1 MQLARLLIYWQL
13 RRWVAGCFGLM
24 LGSGVG
30 PAVAQQE
37 AAPIGAAAAPSQ
49 PTSAA
54 DAQSDSLLPPPTRLP
69 QAESSAAVSP
79 GLGSP
84 HLAVS
89 AGPALASF
97 FSRPLFGGSLSI
109 AGGAMLSSSLG
120 LVVQSRLEIGQLNLR
135 YLLVSSGRIG
145 LGLLARLGERVTLS
159 AGLGGGLIG
168 FTRNST
174 RVDVITPLVALDL
187 SADVDLLRW
196 LRLAPATATKYQASD
211 RLFLSLALG
220 LLTMPLA
227 RDSFLE
233 AAARIGLGYRY
244 R

>member
-13 RRWVAGCFGLM
+13 RRWSIA
-24 LGSGVG
+24 SVG
-30 PAVAQQE
+30 GMASLLAAQAAAQPE
-37 AAPIGAAAAPSQ
+37 AAPEPL
-49 PTSAA
+49 PTA
-54 DAQSDSLLPPPTRLP
+54 LLPTAAETGPDPPLPPQTRLP
-69 QAESSAAVSP
+69 QAETSTAVSP

-84 HLAVS
+84 YLAVS

-135 YLLVSSGRIG
+135 YLLVGSGRIG

-196 LRLAPATATKYQASD
+196 LRLAPAATTKYQASD
-211 RLFLSLALG
+211 RLFLALALS